1 MFTRLEEKLKG
12 IYKNRGAYDER
23 SFKRLADWKPGY
35 SNATCF
41 IPIQQLWL
49 NVIRQ
54 IKGGNSL
61 PLLSTPTHTPA
72 YLQATELIRRLA
84 AYQEAGK

>member
-12 IYKNRGAYDER
+12 IDKNRGAYDER
-23 SFKRLADWKPGY
+23 SFKRLAGWKPGY

-41 IPIQQLWL
+41 TPIQQLWL

-84 AYQEAGK
+84 VYQ